1 MLKRLILIAL
11 PLIAAEAPAPLSE
24 AERLKVLTSQTRLL
38 VAHGRKVEAELAA
51 ARAEAALAELM
62 KAHGKL
68 VEEMRKTSKA
78 PDGCELDL
86 EAKWQCGTSS
96 R

>member
-1 MLKRLILIAL
+1 MLTRLILIAL
-11 PLIAAEAPAPLSE
+11 PLLAAEAPAPLSDS
-24 AERLKVLTSQTRLL
+24 ERLKVLTSQTRLL
-38 VAHGRKVEAELAA
+38 VAHGRKIEAELAA
-51 ARAEAALAELM
+51 ARAEQALAEFAA
-62 KAHGKL
+62 AHRKL
-68 VEEMRKTSKA
+68 VEEMRKNSKA